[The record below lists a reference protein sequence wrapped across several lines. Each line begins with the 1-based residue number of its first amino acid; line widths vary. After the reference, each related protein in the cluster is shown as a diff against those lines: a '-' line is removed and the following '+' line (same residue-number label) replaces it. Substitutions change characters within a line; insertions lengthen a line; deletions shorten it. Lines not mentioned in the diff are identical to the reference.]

1 MSEQPNEIAKNID
14 RVALLQLTIFVEAFI
29 LLGATFWSRVS
40 EVRLLQLIDEVQTPD
55 LLLGLGAGFALSVVS
70 IFLFWL
76 GKYFKPLGD
85 LRSIV
90 VDQLAPIF
98 CQLTWADIFVL
109 ALVSGFCEE
118 VMFRG
123 VVQQQ
128 FGLWWASLAF
138 GLFHCPSF
146 KHLSYGLWALA
157 AGLLLGY
164 IVIYTGSLWPAI
176 ITHAVS
182 NVLSLVFLRRAGRQN
197 SVV

>member
-1 MSEQPNEIAKNID
+1 LSEQPKNVANNID

-40 EVRLLQLIDEVQTPD
+40 EVRLIELIDEITTPD
-55 LLLGLGAGFALSVVS
+55 LLLGLGAGIVLSAVS

-98 CQLTWADIFVL
+98 CQLTWMDIIIL
-109 ALVSGFCEE
+109 ATVSGFCEE

-128 FGLWWASLAF
+128 FGLWWASLFF
-138 GLFHCPSF
+138 GVFHCPSL

-157 AGLLLGY
+157 AGILLGW
-164 IVIYTGSLWPAI
+164 IVIYTGSLWPAV

-182 NVLSLVFLRRAGRQN
+182 NMLSLVFLRYAGRKA
-197 SVV
+197 STV